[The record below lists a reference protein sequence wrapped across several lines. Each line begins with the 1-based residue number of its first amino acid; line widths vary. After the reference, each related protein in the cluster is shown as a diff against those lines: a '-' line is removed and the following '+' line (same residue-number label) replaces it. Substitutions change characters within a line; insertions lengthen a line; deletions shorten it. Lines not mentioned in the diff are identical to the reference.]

1 MKVLVTGGT
10 GYIGSHTIIDLVENN
25 FDVVC
30 LDNLSRSSIAQLKG
44 IEAYLNN
51 PIPFYNIDLCDLDKL
66 EKVFENEKN
75 IEAIIH
81 FAAYK
86 TVNESV
92 LFPTLYFD
100 NNLISTNN
108 ILKCIQKYN
117 VKHFIFSSSCSVYGN
132 ATTMPVTEETP
143 FSKAQSPY
151 ALTKQMGEQMIEA
164 SKNTTGCS
172 NIILRYFNPAGAHP
186 SNKIGEN
193 QGDKPTNL
201 LPVICAFAKGKIP
214 SLPIYG
220 TDYDTKDG
228 TCLRDYFHVCD
239 LANAHTKALQYAQ
252 ENHGV
257 YEVFNVGSGNGAT
270 VLEIVKAFEEEN
282 NLKLNYTLSPK
293 RAGDVGKIY
302 ATTTKANILLAWK
315 PKFTVKDIVTTA
327 WAWENK

>member
-25 FDVVC
+25 YDVVC

-44 IEAYLNN
+44 VEDYLGKA
-51 PIPFYNIDLCDLDKL
+51 IPFYNVDLCNL
-66 EKVFENEKN
+66 EALENVFVKEQ

-86 TVNESV
+86 TVNESYNN
-92 LFPTLYFD
+92 PTLYFQ
-100 NNLISTNN
+100 NNLVSTNN
-108 ILKCIQKYN
+108 ILECIKKFNIKYF
-117 VKHFIFSSSCSVYGN
+117 VFSSSCSVYGN

-143 FSKAQSPY
+143 FTKAQSPY

-164 SKNTTGCS
+164 SKHITKS
-172 NIILRYFNPAGAHP
+172 ANIILRYFNPAGAHP

-193 QGDKPTNL
+193 QGDNPTNL
-201 LPVICAFAKGKIP
+201 LPVICAFAKGNITA
-214 SLPIYG
+214 LPIYG
-220 TDYDTKDG
+220 TDYNTKDG

-252 ENHGV
+252 QHEGV

-282 NLKLNYTLSPK
+282 NIKLNYTLSPK
-293 RAGDVGKIY
+293 RSGDVEKIY
-302 ATTTKANILLAWK
+302 ATTTKANSLLNWQ
-315 PKFTVKDIVTTA
+315 PKFTVTDIVKTA